1 MMLESYQQ
9 EDPMHHHRSANTN
22 RRRSERGAGLVEY
35 ALLLALIAIV
45 CFGAVSF
52 FGSNNGAG
60 FGKSK
65 SCIDAA
71 YQGQPKP
78 AGCP

>member
-1 MMLESYQQ
+1 
-9 EDPMHHHRSANTN
+9 MHPHRN
-22 RRRSERGAGLVEY
+22 RATRQRRERGAGLVEY

-52 FGSNNGAG
+52 FGSASAGG

-65 SCIDAA
+65 SCISAA
-71 YQGQPKP
+71 YDGDPVP
-78 AGCP
+78 ANCK